1 MRHLC
6 NIDTHLRRWI
16 VHLRIFAMI
25 LDHLEASFSVS
36 VEIFVKYSQLFQE
49 EPTVK
54 SYQHASNVLH
64 SGIMFSIYPSLSICA
79 SFHYKCHL
87 RNDCVKSN
95 LQTIFLRLEKVVILT
110 MRLFNGHYMELS

>member
-1 MRHLC
+1 MRHNLCSGMRHLC

-49 EPTVK
+49 EPAVK
-54 SYQHASNVLH
+54 LYQHASTVLH
-64 SGIMFSIYPSLSICA
+64 SGIMFSVYPSPSICA
-79 SFHYKCHL
+79 CFHPKCHP
-87 RNDCVKSN
+87 RNDGVKRN
-95 LQTIFLRLEKVVILT
+95 LQTVFL
-110 MRLFNGHYMELS
+110 